1 MTTLATITER
11 HSESVELAGLPGGWM
26 RLLAFLA
33 LVALCAVVMWLYR
46 REQRSGT
53 SAILR
58 RSLAVI
64 RCLVIL
70 LLACVWLEPVVATY
84 TTRIIAARVITLID
98 RSGSMAVADAA
109 EGDAEQTR
117 IDRVAKL
124 LSAED
129 ADFAKQNGSLSDA
142 AARPWL
148 AKPDHA
154 WLKRLAA
161 RNDLTMYA
169 FGEHVTAVPPPWL
182 ADGDAS
188 NRAPSAA
195 SSPTAGA
202 APLAQALAAT
212 EGYTDLGSA
221 LARVSEDVGESPVA
235 AIVVITDGA
244 VNQGMSADE
253 IAAYA
258 RRFKAPIYTVG
269 VGRDAEPPNLR
280 IANLAVPATVA
291 RADPMEVRVELG
303 ATNLEAV
310 RTTLELV
317 AREVNTTGGSTT
329 LGNERVVA
337 TRDVTVGGDT
347 PTVELKFPI
356 QADEAGEFVY
366 SARVATLPEEPVR
379 QDNTR
384 SASVRVLDERLR
396 VLLVAGRP
404 SFEFQRVSALLIRD
418 RSIDVSC
425 WLQSADVAAIRD
437 GDVPI
442 TELPRKLE
450 DLLSYDAIL
459 LMDPDPREFD
469 TAWAVAARKLVDE
482 LGGGLLLQAG
492 QQYTTRFLKDQ
503 RLADL
508 VAMLPITPDPEAEMR
523 LSSLGAFQTR
533 AVPMRVPETGR
544 GHPLLTLHSDSAKNA
559 AVLDALPGAWWWLP
573 VLREKSLATVLLRAV
588 GSASDRSDGSVLLA
602 AQPFGAGRVVFM
614 AFDSTWRWR
623 ATAEPYFNR
632 YWIQTVRYLSQARR
646 QGGSRRGSIVLDR
659 DTLSVGDY
667 AKIEARVLD
676 AGFQPW
682 TEPEVDATIELGD
695 GTSTSIRLSV
705 IPGRDGWYAG
715 RAGFDQDGPAV
726 IRLRV
731 PASGT
736 APAELVAKYV
746 QVQPPDVELRNLRM
760 QADQLKHIADAT
772 GGKFIPIAAAAMLP
786 DEIQNASQIR
796 TIPGPRRALWDRG
809 WVMFLIAGLL
819 ALEWSLRRRNHL
831 L

>member
-1 MTTLATITER
+1 MLATITEQR
-11 HSESVELAGLPGGWM
+11 SETFELAGLPGGWM
-26 RLLAFLA
+26 RLVAFLA
-33 LVALCAVVMWLYR
+33 LVALCASVLWLYR
-46 REQRSGT
+46 REERSGT
-53 SAILR
+53 SAVLR
-58 RSLAVI
+58 RWLAAI
-64 RCLVIL
+64 RCVVIL
-70 LLACVWLEPVVATY
+70 LLAGVWLEPVVATY
-84 TTRIIAARVITLID
+84 TKRIIAARVVAIVD
-98 RSGSMAVADAA
+98 RSGSMSVADAA
-109 EGDAEQTR
+109 DSDVELTR
-117 IDRVAKL
+117 MERVAKL
-124 LSAED
+124 LSADD
-129 ADFAKQNGSLSDA
+129 ADFARRSAALPDA
-142 AARPWL
+142 AVRPWL
-148 AKPDHA
+148 SAPDHA

-161 RNDLTMYA
+161 RNDLSLYA
-169 FGEHVTAVPPPWL
+169 FGERVASITPPWL
-182 ADGDAS
+182 A
-188 NRAPSAA
+188 PAA
-195 SSPTAGA
+195 SAPASATGA
-202 APLAQALAAT
+202 PGASQPATLGQALAAT

-221 LARVSEDVGESPVA
+221 LARVSEDLGESPIA

-244 VNQGMSADE
+244 VNQGMNADD

-258 RRFKAPIYTVG
+258 KRFRAPIYTVG

-280 IANLAVPATVA
+280 IANLAAPATVA
-291 RADPMEVRVELG
+291 KGDPMELRVELS
-303 ATNLEAV
+303 ATGIEAV

-317 AREVNTTGGSTT
+317 ARAVNTTGGSAT
-329 LGNERVVA
+329 LGSERVVA
-337 TRDVTVGGDT
+337 TRDVTIGGDT
-347 PTVELKFPI
+347 PTVEVKFPI
-356 QADEAGEFVY
+356 QADDAGEFVY
-366 SARVATLPEEPVR
+366 SARVATLPEEPVK
-379 QDNTR
+379 QDNSR

-404 SFEFQRVSALLIRD
+404 SFEFQRVSTLLIRD

-442 TELPRKLE
+442 TELPQKLE

-482 LGGGLLLQAG
+482 LGGGLLIQAG

-503 RLADL
+503 RLSDL

-523 LSSLGAFQTR
+523 LSSQGAFQTR
-533 AVPMRVPETGR
+533 AVPLRVPDSGR
-544 GHPLLTLHSDSAKNA
+544 GHPLLALHSDAVTNA
-559 AVLDALPGAWWWLP
+559 AVLDSLPGAWWWLP
-573 VLREKSLATVLLRAV
+573 VLREKSLATVLMRAV
-588 GSASDRSDGSVLLA
+588 GSASDRSDGAVLLA

-614 AFDSTWRWR
+614 GFDSTWRWR

-632 YWIQTVRYLSQARR
+632 FWIQTVRYLSQARR

-682 TEPEVDATIELGD
+682 TETEIEATVELGD
-695 GTSTSIRLSV
+695 GTTSTVRLSA
-705 IPGRDGWYAG
+705 IPGREGWYAG
-715 RAGFDQDGPAV
+715 RAAFEQDGPAV

-731 PASGT
+731 PASGA
-736 APAELVAKYV
+736 APAETVAKYV
-746 QVQPPDVELRNLRM
+746 QIQPPDVELRNLRM
-760 QADQLKHIADAT
+760 QADQLKRIAEST
-772 GGKFIPIAAAAMLP
+772 GGKFVPIAAAATLP

-809 WVMFLIAGLL
+809 WVMLLIAGLL
-819 ALEWSLRRRNHL
+819 AVEWSLRRRNHL